1 MRFFW
6 LFTIIPFITNGQYAV
21 IRGVAPLSIGQEIQL
36 RVNDDPIS
44 GKERVLAKQIVDV
57 DGSFELKGVSNETQ
71 YAILQVG
78 QNCADFFI
86 ERDKDLEL
94 TFVPPV
100 RDQNKPEAFYERHF
114 FAPKILGGKSAKINE
129 QVIQFN
135 DTLDGFL
142 EALYPTLVNRKSP
155 AMVAK
160 SLEAFEKMVL
170 KEFNKAEP
178 FVKGYIRYSIA
189 TVEQTFRNDRD
200 RLFAKYLKDVKPQ
213 FNNPAY
219 VDFLLQFHQGA
230 VNKMAVINR
239 YDEFKKSLDRKQAFA
254 AMERLLIEEES
265 FLKETFVERMV
276 LIKGIDG
283 LFGQRDF
290 EDEKLIRALKEFSML
305 SSNSYHGNAARNI
318 VDKHEKLSVG
328 TDAPEIDFRMLDG
341 TEKRLSDLEG
351 TYVFLE
357 LTDAKN
363 GYCQRETNVIT
374 NLKEEFKDIG
384 FITVCVGN
392 SNNEM
397 RSLQKQININWEFG
411 GVEISSSIMDDYD
424 VKSLPLFF
432 IIDPDGKFYSVPAKD
447 PTKGAQGEL
456 MSLNEKLKAKSR
468 RGVGR

>member
-1 MRFFW
+1 
-6 LFTIIPFITNGQYAV
+6 
-21 IRGVAPLSIGQEIQL
+21 
-36 RVNDDPIS
+36 
-44 GKERVLAKQIVDV
+44 
-57 DGSFELKGVSNETQ
+57 
-71 YAILQVG
+71 
-78 QNCADFFI
+78 
-86 ERDKDLEL
+86 
-94 TFVPPV
+94 
-100 RDQNKPEAFYERHF
+100 
-114 FAPKILGGKSAKINE
+114 
-129 QVIQFN
+129 
-135 DTLDGFL
+135 
-142 EALYPTLVNRKSP
+142 
-155 AMVAK
+155 
-160 SLEAFEKMVL
+160 
-170 KEFNKAEP
+170 
-178 FVKGYIRYSIA
+178 
-189 TVEQTFRNDRD
+189 
-200 RLFAKYLKDVKPQ
+200 
-213 FNNPAY
+213 
-219 VDFLLQFHQGA
+219 
-230 VNKMAVINR
+230 
-239 YDEFKKSLDRKQAFA
+239 
-254 AMERLLIEEES
+254 
-265 FLKETFVERMV
+265 MV

-456 MSLNEKLKAKSR
+456 MSLNEKRKAKSR